1 MTSIKKVDFKIKQY
15 LGKIY
20 PSFLK
25 GRENFLFYLKKVIK
39 RKEERQNKKRNFFFL
54 VFSSFVF
61 VVLSFFS
68 LTNSPKNFPTG
79 RIINIEEGSSLTG
92 ISQSLMEKSVIKS
105 ALLLKFSS
113 SFFAKDTSV
122 IAGDYFFDKPLSV
135 FEVAKKITR
144 GDFGLTP
151 VKVTIIEG
159 TTIFEMTKIFEEKF
173 PKFNSERFIELTE
186 GQEGYL
192 FPDTY
197 SFLSNVREDQ
207 ILKEMR
213 DNFDK
218 KISSMQE
225 EIDASGKSLNE
236 IVIMASI
243 IEKEASREEDRKI
256 ISGILWNRIGIGM
269 PLQVDATFLYING
282 KNTYNLTLNDLKI
295 DSPYNTYKY
304 KGLPVGPISNPSL
317 SALKA
322 AAVPEKSE
330 YLFYLSDQKGNT
342 HYAFDFDEHKKN
354 KQLYMN

>member
-1 MTSIKKVDFKIKQY
+1 MISIKKDDLKLKKYIDKIH
-15 LGKIY
+15 
-20 PSFLK
+20 PFLSK
-25 GRENFLFYLKKVIK
+25 GREVLLSCLKKIM
-39 RKEERQNKKRNFFFL
+39 RKQQKKQNKKSDILILFFLFL
-54 VFSSFVF
+54 VFIFLYLASSPQ
-61 VVLSFFS
+61 
-68 LTNSPKNFPTG
+68 TFPAG
-79 RIINIEEGSSLTG
+79 LIVNIEEGANLTE

-105 ALLLKFSS
+105 PLLLDLSIR
-113 SFFAKDTSV
+113 FFAEDTSV
-122 IAGDYFFDKPLSV
+122 VAGDYLFSKPISV
-135 FEVAKKITR
+135 FGVAKKITQ
-144 GDFGLTP
+144 GDFGFVP
-151 VKVTIIEG
+151 IKVTIVEG
-159 TTIFEMTKIFEEKF
+159 TTISEMAKFFEEKL
-173 PKFNSERFIELTE
+173 PEFNSERFMELAE

-197 SFLSNVREDQ
+197 SFSPNAKEDQ

-213 DNFDK
+213 GNFDK

-225 EIDASGKSLNE
+225 EIDASGKSLND

-243 IEKEASREEDRKI
+243 VEEEAAKEEDRKI
-256 ISGILWNRIGIGM
+256 ISGILWNRIKIDM

-282 KNTYNLTLNDLKI
+282 KNTYNLTHDDLDI
-295 DSPYNTYKY
+295 DSPYNTYRY

-330 YLFYLSDQKGNT
+330 YLFYLSDQEGNI